1 MVTNFYGMCAHRYGR
16 TMPMVIRDIIKK
28 SIRLILCVWVVIVV
42 PRADAGSPPS
52 IAFYYADHVPVRQ
65 LAQFDRIVV
74 EAEHVDA
81 VRLSELEA
89 YGGRVYAY
97 VSVGE
102 AESWRSDYRDMR
114 QDWFIGRNT
123 AWKSDI
129 TDLANSDYREFLIAR
144 RFQPLWERGFRA
156 FFLDT
161 LDSYQGIERRKRDWH
176 GQEQGLVDLVR
187 ALKSRFPDS
196 SLLVN
201 RGFQIISQIKDLID
215 GVVLESLFRGWDP
228 RTGEYH
234 AVSAADRKW
243 ALNELSRVRDEY
255 GLPVYAIDYVP
266 AKERD
271 LARETAGKIAAL
283 GIAPWVAEPAHD
295 VLGIGS
301 KEVLPR
307 RVLLIYEGPS
317 ERRDMES
324 LAVVLD
330 YFGYVSVY
338 QDVQQPLPS
347 FRLAGRFAGV
357 VSWLHQPVSA
367 DYEKWLGQQA
377 ADGLRLVMLGHP
389 GVAESS
395 PLLDTFGLTSA
406 GAIYPCRVIEHDA
419 WYGFET
425 RNDQTVEPLTD
436 LQNTKAINTVHVRAV
451 GRNGVEVTPV
461 VTGSWGGIALDPWL
475 RSNSAVGSTRWIID
489 PFALIK
495 TGLALPDVPMPD
507 VTTENGH
514 RLWMAHIDGDGFL
527 NKAERP
533 GTPFAA
539 EVIRTQVLD
548 KYRLPITVSVIE
560 GEIGPAGLYPQLSPE
575 LESIARAIFRLPT
588 VEIASHTYSHPFDWN
603 EIREGADSDADF
615 SLPIPGYRYSV
626 EREIIGSAAYIDKH
640 LAPAGKHTRVLLW
653 SGNCLPSEKAIAI
666 SRQAGLYNLNGG
678 DTTIRNSHPFLSLVT
693 PMARPVGSEL
703 QVYAPI
709 MNENVYTNLWQ
720 GPFYGFRRVIETFEL
735 TDRPRRLK
743 PIDIYYHFFS
753 GAKTASLRALDEVYT
768 WTLKQEILPVFISD
782 YIKRVQAFQQATV
795 ARGLSGSLYYQAP
808 AELRTLRLSGD
819 TQTTSPPDG
828 ENVAGYRHLHDG
840 TYFALAGGQKTQLSF
855 GVKGSVRPRLVRA
868 NGVLD
873 RWQPEGAAVRF
884 SMHGYQ
890 PLEMVFDGPGTCRLT
905 YAKESAAGQRT
916 EEGWFFRFGR
926 QSLEGAAVV
935 CR

>member
-1 MVTNFYGMCAHRYGR
+1 MR
-16 TMPMVIRDIIKK
+16 TVIWDITIKK
-28 SIRLILCVWVVIVV
+28 SIRLVLFIWLLIMAAQ
-42 PRADAGSPPS
+42 ADAGSTPS
-52 IAFYYADHVPVRQ
+52 IAFYYADHVPAQQ

-81 VRLSELEA
+81 ERLSELEA
-89 YGGRVYAY
+89 YGGRAYAY

-102 AESWRSDYRDMR
+102 AESWRSGYKDMR

-123 AWKSDI
+123 DWKSDI
-129 TDLANSDYREFLIAR
+129 TDLANPEYREFLIAR
-144 RFQPLWERGFRA
+144 RFQPLRERGFRA

-161 LDSYQGIERRKRDWH
+161 LDSYQGVERQKRNWH

-201 RGFQIISQIKDLID
+201 RGFQVIPQIKDLID
-215 GVVLESLFRGWDP
+215 GVVLESLFRGWNP

-234 AVSAADRKW
+234 AVSASDRKW
-243 ALNELSRVRDEY
+243 AVNELVRIRDEY

-266 AKERD
+266 AKERN

-283 GIAPWVAEPAHD
+283 GIGPWVAEPAHD
-295 VLGIGS
+295 VLGVGS

-307 RVLLIYEGPS
+307 RVLLIYDGTS

-330 YFGYVSVY
+330 YFGYVPVY

-357 VSWLHQPVSA
+357 VSWLHQPGSVA
-367 DYEKWLGQQA
+367 YEKWLVHQVS
-377 ADGLRLVMLGHP
+377 DGLRLLMLGHP
-389 GVAESS
+389 GVAENCA
-395 PLLDTFGLTSA
+395 LIDTFGLASA

-419 WYGFET
+419 WYGFEA
-425 RNDQTVEPLTD
+425 RNDQAVEPLTD
-436 LQNTKAINTVHVRAV
+436 LLNTKAINTVHVRAI

-461 VTGSWGGIALDPWL
+461 VTGPWGGVALDPWL
-475 RSNSAVGSTRWIID
+475 RSSSAVGNTRWIVD

-527 NKAERP
+527 NNAERP

-539 EVIRTQVLD
+539 EVIRTQVLE
-548 KYRLPITVSVIE
+548 KYLLPTTVSVIE
-560 GEIGPAGLYPQLSPE
+560 GEIGPAGLYPQMSPE
-575 LESIARAIFRLPT
+575 LEPVARAIFRLPT

-603 EIREGADSDADF
+603 EIREGTDSDAEY

-626 EREIIGSAAYIDKH
+626 EREIIGSAAYIDKR

-653 SGNCLPSEKAIAI
+653 SGNCLPHEKAIAI
-666 SRQAGLYNLNGG
+666 SRKAGLYNLNGG
-678 DTTIRNSHPFLSLVT
+678 ETTIRKSHPFLSLVT
-693 PMARPVGSEL
+693 PMTRPVGSEL

-743 PIDIYYHFFS
+743 PIDIYYHFYS

-795 ARGLSGSLYYQAP
+795 AREMSGSLCYQAP
-808 AELRTLRLSGD
+808 AELRTLRLTGD
-819 TQTTSPPDG
+819 TQTASPADG
-828 ENVAGYRHLHDG
+828 ENVAGYRHLTDG
-840 TYFALAGGQKTQLSF
+840 TYYALAGAKKTKLSLDSKR
-855 GVKGSVRPRLVRA
+855 GVHARLVRA

-873 RWQPEGAAVRF
+873 YWQPEGAVVRF
-884 SMHGYQ
+884 SMHGHQ

-905 YAKESAAGQRT
+905 HGKGSVAGQRT
-916 EEGWFFRFGR
+916 KEGWFFRFGR
-926 QSLEGAAVV
+926 QSLEGAVVV